1 MGNPESRERKGVRLF
16 FRACMKKLKSDRGQ
30 SLIEL
35 AVSVP
40 FLAFL
45 LFGSVEIGKVVY
57 ASVEVSDAA
66 LAGIQYGTRNPITAA
81 DSAGIQNAAA
91 ADVPDLSLNTTSSL
105 TCTCSDGSA
114 STCQPTDCA
123 TSNIETVLTVQTQ
136 STVDPLVHFPG
147 LPATFTV
154 RGQAIQK
161 VLQ

>member
-1 MGNPESRERKGVRLF
+1 MNFPDSRELRSARLWL
-16 FRACMKKLKSDRGQ
+16 RACLKKLRSDRGQ

-40 FLAFL
+40 VLALL
-45 LFGSVEIGKVVY
+45 LFGSVEVAKVIY

-66 LAGIQYGTRNPITAA
+66 LAGVQYGTRNPITAA

-91 ADVPDLSLNTTSSL
+91 ADVPNLALTTTSSL
-105 TCTCSDGSA
+105 SCMCSDGSA

-123 TSNIETVLTVQTQ
+123 NSNIETVLTIQTQ
-136 STVDPLVHFPG
+136 STVDPLIHLPG
-147 LPATFTV
+147 LPETFTIQ
-154 RGQAIQK
+154 GKAIQK